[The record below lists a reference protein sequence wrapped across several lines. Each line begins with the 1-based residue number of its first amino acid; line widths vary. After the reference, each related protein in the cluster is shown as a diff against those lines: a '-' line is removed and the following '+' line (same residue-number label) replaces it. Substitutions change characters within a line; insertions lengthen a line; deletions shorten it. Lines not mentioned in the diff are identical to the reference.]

1 MKANELNNGAIE
13 KRFNEVYRDLEALV
27 RANKLLDQQ
36 LINLSALCVRQ
47 HAELK
52 VLRSYFDPQYD
63 AIGALGLSVLVFAR
77 ACRNLVVDGFGIFF
91 GKPRQPQ
98 AVRLK

>member
-1 MKANELNNGAIE
+1 MKANELNESTISN
-13 KRFNEVYRDLEALV
+13 RFDEVYEDLDALV
-27 RANKLLDQQ
+27 RANKLLDRQ
-36 LINLSALCVRQ
+36 LINLSALCVQQ

-77 ACRNLVVDGFGIFF
+77 ACRNLVVDAVGIVF